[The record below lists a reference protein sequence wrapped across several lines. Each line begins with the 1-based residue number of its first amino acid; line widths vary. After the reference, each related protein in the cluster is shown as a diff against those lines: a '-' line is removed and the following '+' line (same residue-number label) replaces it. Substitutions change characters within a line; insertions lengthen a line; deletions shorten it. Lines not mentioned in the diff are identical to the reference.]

1 MTRSLLATRTSLS
14 RPNTGSRVLLTL
26 FALLY
31 AQVPATAPAAASRP
45 GSSTPAAGGP
55 ADLVLK
61 SGAVYTVD
69 GERGWAQALA
79 IRAGRLVYV
88 GTDRGAAA
96 YVAPSTRVVDLRGKM
111 VLPAFQ
117 DAHIHPISAGIQAD
131 SCTLVGLSTPGQY
144 VAAIKKYAAAHPAAS
159 WITGGGWLMS
169 SFGPGGAPHRQL
181 IDAVVSDRPV
191 FLASS
196 DGHTY
201 WANTKAL
208 ELASIT
214 DHTPDPPDGRI
225 DRDPK
230 TGAAIGSLQEGA
242 GDLVAKV
249 VPPATAAEREAGL
262 RYAIKLLNGY
272 GITAIQDAQ
281 VYEDDLKAY
290 RAVDR
295 LGELSLRVVAAIWWE
310 RGLGLEQI
318 DTIKRLRAEYSSGR
332 IDASSVKI
340 MLDGV
345 MENYTAVMLKPYL
358 KVPGEVH
365 GIPMVK
371 PAVLNDAVARLDAAG
386 FQVHFHAIGDG
397 AVREGLDAVEH
408 ARRLNGDLGQRHH
421 IAHLELIDPADIP
434 RFREL
439 HVTANFQPLW
449 AFADEYITNLTM
461 PFLGPERSAR
471 LYQIGTLYRSG
482 AVIAFGSDWP
492 VSSANPLEEI
502 QVAVTRM
509 GPAGET
515 RTPFLPAERIN
526 LPEALAAFTINAAYT
541 NRLEKITG
549 SLETGKSADLI
560 VLDRNLF
567 VIPPTE
573 IAQAH
578 VLVTLL
584 DGREVHG
591 KLGTL

>member
-1 MTRSLLATRTSLS
+1 MTLIAIVCAHTPIGAS
-14 RPNTGSRVLLTL
+14 
-26 FALLY
+26 
-31 AQVPATAPAAASRP
+31 AAASPR
-45 GSSTPAAGGP
+45 GNTPAAGGA

-69 GERGWAQALA
+69 GARTWAQAVA
-79 IRAGRLVYV
+79 IRAGRIVYV
-88 GTDRGAAA
+88 GTDRGAAP
-96 YVAPSTRVVDLRGKM
+96 YITPSTRLVDLKGKM

-117 DAHIHPISAGIQAD
+117 DAHVHPIIAGVQAN
-131 SCTLVGLSTPGQY
+131 SCTLVGLNTAEQY
-144 VAAIKKYAAAHPAAS
+144 VAAIKKYAAAHPAAA

-169 SFGPGGAPHRQL
+169 AFGPGGAPHRQL
-181 IDAVVSDRPV
+181 IDAVVPDRPV

-201 WANTKAL
+201 WANTRAL
-208 ELASIT
+208 ELARIT
-214 DHTPDPPDGRI
+214 DRTPDPPDGRI

-242 GDLVAKV
+242 GDLVARV
-249 VPPATAAEREAGL
+249 VPAASAAEREAGL

-290 RAVDR
+290 RVVDR
-295 LGELSLRVVAAIWWE
+295 HGQLSLRVVAAIWWE

-332 IDASSVKI
+332 IDAGTVKI

-345 MENYTAVMLKPYL
+345 LENYTAVMLKPYL
-358 KVPGEVH
+358 KVPGDVR

-371 PAVLNDAVARLDAAG
+371 PEVLNDAVARLDLAG

-397 AVREGLDAVEH
+397 AVREALDAVEH
-408 ARRLNGDLGQRHH
+408 ARGLNGDLGHRHH

-434 RFREL
+434 RLREL
-439 HVTANFQPLW
+439 RVTANFQPLW
-449 AFADEYITNLTM
+449 AFADEYITNLTV
-461 PFLGPERSAR
+461 PFLGPERASR

-515 RTPFLPAERIN
+515 RTAFLPAERIN
-526 LPEALAAFTINAAYT
+526 LPEALAAFTINAAYI
-541 NRLEKITG
+541 NRLEKTTG

-573 IAQAH
+573 IAQAR

-591 KLGTL
+591 RLDTL

>member
-1 MTRSLLATRTSLS
+1 MKTSIGWSNTVNSVLVALFATLCAQAATGEPTTYGSGATR
-14 RPNTGSRVLLTL
+14 P
-26 FALLY
+26 
-31 AQVPATAPAAASRP
+31 PA
-45 GSSTPAAGGP
+45 GP

-61 SGAVYTVD
+61 SGSVYTVD
-69 GERGWAQALA
+69 GSRTWAQALA
-79 IRAGRLVYV
+79 IRAGRILYV
-88 GTDRGAAA
+88 GSDRGAAP
-96 YVAPSTRVVDLRGKM
+96 YVTPSTRVVDLKGKM

-117 DAHIHPISAGIQAD
+117 DAHIHPISSGIQAN
-131 SCTLVGLSTPGQY
+131 SCTLIGLKTPAEY
-144 VAAIKKYAAAHPAAS
+144 AAAIKKYAAAHPAAA

-169 SFGPGGAPHRQL
+169 TFGPGGAPRRQL
-181 IDAVVSDRPV
+181 IDAVVPDRPV
-191 FLASS
+191 FLSS
-196 DGHTY
+196 TDGHTY

-208 ELASIT
+208 ELAKIT
-214 DHTPDPPDGRI
+214 GQSPDPPDGRI

-242 GDLVAKV
+242 GDLVARV
-249 VPPATAAEREAGL
+249 VPPATAAQREAGL

-272 GITAIQDAQ
+272 GITAVQDAQ

-290 RAVDR
+290 RTVER
-295 LGELSLRVVAAIWWE
+295 RGELSLRVVAAIWWE

-318 DTIKRLRAEYSSGR
+318 DTIKRLRAEYSAGR
-332 IDASSVKI
+332 IDAGTVKI

-358 KVPGEVH
+358 KVPGEVR

-371 PAVLNDAVARLDAAG
+371 PDVLSEAVTRLDAAG

-397 AVREGLDAVEH
+397 AVREALDAIER
-408 ARRLNGDLGQRHH
+408 ARHLNGDLGHRHQ
-421 IAHLELIDPADIP
+421 IAHLELIDAADIP

-439 HVTANFQPLW
+439 GVIADFQPLW
-449 AFADEYITNLTM
+449 AFADEYITNLTV
-461 PFLGPERSAR
+461 PFLGPERSSR

-482 AVIAFGSDWP
+482 AVVAFGSDWS

-515 RTPFLPAERIN
+515 HTPFLPGERIN
-526 LPEALAAFTINAAYT
+526 LPEALAAFTINAAFA
-541 NRLEKITG
+541 NRLEKTTG
-549 SLETGKSADLI
+549 SLEPGKHADLV

-567 VIPPTE
+567 AIPPTE
-573 IAQAH
+573 IAQAR
-578 VLVTLL
+578 VLVTLF
-584 DGREVHG
+584 DGRQVHG
-591 KLGTL
+591 DLGAL

>member
-1 MTRSLLATRTSLS
+1 MLCAALCAQAVARAPAEPS
-14 RPNTGSRVLLTL
+14 RPLANGLT
-26 FALLY
+26 AD
-31 AQVPATAPAAASRP
+31 
-45 GSSTPAAGGP
+45 GP

-61 SGAVYTVD
+61 SGSVYTVD
-69 GERGWAQALA
+69 GARSWAQALA
-79 IRAGRLVYV
+79 IRAGRIVYV
-88 GTDRGAAA
+88 GTDLGAAP
-96 YVAPSTRVVDLRGKM
+96 YVAPSTRVVDLKGKM

-117 DAHIHPISAGIQAD
+117 DAHIHPIIAGIQAN
-131 SCTLVGLSTPGQY
+131 SCTLIGLKTSAEY
-144 VAAIKKYAAAHPAAS
+144 VAAIRKYAAAHPAAQ

-169 SFGPGGAPHRQL
+169 AFGPGGAPRREL
-181 IDAVVSDRPV
+181 IDAVMPDRPV
-191 FLASS
+191 LLAST

-208 ELASIT
+208 ELAKIT
-214 DHTPDPPDGRI
+214 NRTPDPPDGRI

-242 GDLVAKV
+242 GDLVTKV
-249 VPPATAAEREAGL
+249 VPPASAAEHEAGL
-262 RYAIKLLNGY
+262 RYAVKLLNGY
-272 GITAIQDAQ
+272 GITAVQDAQ

-295 LGELSLRVVAAIWWE
+295 RGELSLRVVAAIWWE

-318 DTIKRLRAEYSSGR
+318 DTIKRLRAEYSAGR
-332 IDASSVKI
+332 IDAGTVKI

-358 KVPGEVH
+358 KVPGEVR

-371 PAVLNDAVARLDAAG
+371 PDVLNAAVARLDAAG

-408 ARRLNGDLGQRHH
+408 ARRLNGDLGHRHH

-434 RFREL
+434 RFRDL
-439 HVTANFQPLW
+439 RVTANFQPLW
-449 AFADEYITNLTM
+449 AFADEYITNLTI

-471 LYQIGTLYRSG
+471 LYQIGMLYRSG
-482 AVIAFGSDWP
+482 AVVAFGSDWP
-492 VSSANPLEEI
+492 VSSPNPLEEI

-515 RTPFLPAERIN
+515 DKPFLPGERIN
-526 LPEALAAFTINAAYT
+526 LPEALAAFTIGAAYT
-541 NRLEKITG
+541 NRLEKTTG
-549 SLETGKSADLI
+549 SLETGKSADLV

-567 VIPPTE
+567 AIPPAE
-573 IAQAH
+573 IAKAH
-578 VLVTLL
+578 VLLTLF
-584 DGREVHG
+584 DGRAVHG
-591 KLGTL
+591 DLGTLSRTP